1 MLMRIPPT
9 QMDKMSQESLLS
21 SFFKGG
27 QLVSSFSG
35 ANQDKLLDAKD
46 HLQNLQEEYLQD
58 VTENEYMQQYVRKDN
73 DQKQG
78 HGRQKQSNG
87 FVVKGAPWE
96 APPDTQSTV
105 DFPTFGNGLG
115 SSVPEPPPAQ
125 PARPL
130 NSVWGRKH

>member
-1 MLMRIPPT
+1 
-9 QMDKMSQESLLS
+9 
-21 SFFKGG
+21 
-27 QLVSSFSG
+27 
-35 ANQDKLLDAKD
+35 
-46 HLQNLQEEYLQD
+46 LQD
-58 VTENEYMQQYVRKDN
+58 VTESEYMQQYVRKDH

-115 SSVPEPPPAQ
+115 SSLPEPPPAQ
-125 PARPL
+125 SARPL
-130 NSVWGRKH
+130 NSVWGARKHL